1 MVKDKLINLI
11 SDELSIDKTFI
22 YEDSNLRKLCV
33 LSDFLKGLDGV
44 KKKQFKISKHG
55 LTNDNFEDVDYED
68 NKALIDITSF
78 FEVTRTKVLYTETRK
93 VEMVFITFKY

>member
-44 KKKQFKISKHG
+44 KKKQFKMERRS
-55 LTNDNFEDVDYED
+55 
-68 NKALIDITSF
+68 NKQF
-78 FEVTRTKVLYTETRK
+78 Q
-93 VEMVFITFKY
+93 